1 MTWSSPNY
9 YMSPRELANLV
20 VQSLENQGYF
30 KPDELAHPEDLVIA
44 FTSTAD
50 SIAIGAGH
58 IVRKVWENDN
68 TTNR

>member
-1 MTWSSPNY
+1 
-9 YMSPRELANLV
+9 MSPKELANLV

-44 FTSTAD
+44 FTSAAE

-58 IVRKVWENDN
+58 IVRKVYKNE
-68 TTNR
+68 RS